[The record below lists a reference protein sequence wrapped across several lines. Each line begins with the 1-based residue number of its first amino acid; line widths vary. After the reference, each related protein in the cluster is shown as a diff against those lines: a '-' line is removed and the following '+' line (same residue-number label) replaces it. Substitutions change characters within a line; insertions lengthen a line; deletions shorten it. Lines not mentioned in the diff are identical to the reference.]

1 MNRLMF
7 GLVAIVAIAVGLLV
21 GTLNSDRVT
30 LDLLW
35 IQIQW
40 PLGLLILLSLS
51 GGLLL
56 GIILIYFSQVFPL
69 RLKLRKSQS
78 QTVRAENR
86 EVASIDD

>member
-7 GLVAIVAIAVGLLV
+7 GLVAIIAIVVGLLV

-51 GGLLL
+51 SGLLL
-56 GIILIYFSQVFPL
+56 GFILIYVSQVFPL
-69 RLKLRKSQS
+69 RLRLSKSQA
-78 QTVRAENR
+78 QFVRAENR
-86 EVASIDD
+86 DVACIDD

>member
-51 GGLLL
+51 SGLLL

-69 RLKLRKSQS
+69 RLKLRKSQA
-78 QTVRAENR
+78 QIVRAENR

>member
-7 GLVAIVAIAVGLLV
+7 GLVAIAAIAVGLLV

-51 GGLLL
+51 SGLLL

-69 RLKLRKSQS
+69 RLKLRKSQA
-78 QTVRAENR
+78 QIVRTENR

>member
-7 GLVAIVAIAVGLLV
+7 GLVAIIAIAVGLLV

-51 GGLLL
+51 SGLLL

-69 RLKLRKSQS
+69 RLKLRKSQA
-78 QTVRAENR
+78 QIVRAENR